1 MSFIGIIIFG
11 LILLLITLY
20 IIVYVI
26 YPGSGNNDLL
36 PKMAKL
42 NEKKEIYTADVTQST
57 LLSTTGSTVMG
68 FFYLKDGDK
77 TSKYTDNF
85 TPLIQI
91 ENNWFLEISP
101 SPVGN
106 GKSAARLRVKTNDAG
121 SLKDEIIELPQIP
134 KQKWQFIAILREGR
148 RFDVIY
154 DNEIVASQRLE
165 SYPVVISSPLSVG
178 NIRLDGVVIHIM
190 VNGTRLSPNMVER
203 ERITHI
209 DTTNTVI
216 EGDIFDKTLPGYKL
230 LAQCPPGLPCN
241 TITKPP
247 SNNLLEWKTP
257 YA

>member
-1 MSFIGIIIFG
+1 MSFIGVIIFG

-26 YPGSGNNDLL
+26 YPGSGNNDIL
-36 PKMAKL
+36 PKMTTL
-42 NEKKEIYTADVTQST
+42 SEKKDIYTADVTQST
-57 LLSTTGSTVMG
+57 LLSTSGSTVMG

-77 TSKYTDNF
+77 TSKYTDSF
-85 TPLIQI
+85 TPLIQV

-106 GKSAARLRVKTNDAG
+106 EKTTARLRVKTNDAG
-121 SLKDEIIELPQIP
+121 TLKDEIIELPAIP
-134 KQKWQFIAILREGR
+134 KQKWQFIAILRQGR

-165 SYPVVISSPLSVG
+165 YYPVVISSPLSVG
-178 NIRLDGVVIHIM
+178 NLGLEGSVIHIM
-190 VNGTRLSPNMVER
+190 VNGTRLTPSAIER
-203 ERITHI
+203 ERVAHV
-209 DTTNTVI
+209 DTNNTVL
-216 EGDIFDKTLPGYKL
+216 EGDTFDKSLPGYKL
-230 LAQCPPGLPCN
+230 LAQCPPGLPCD

-247 SNNLLEWKTP
+247 SNNLLQWKSP